1 MPHESCVG
9 HKPPSD
15 SSGCNPSQSNAS
27 STSTGPWCGKE
38 IMPDQLLVQQ
48 HRPRTRRRLRMR
60 PPLNTVKD
68 LSRDRHHASLYSQSS
83 WVPWFVGIRGGGKLS
98 FAFPRKQLISIWHI
112 HVAVWYL
119 HDGWTRRLH
128 FANCS
133 NETMQQSTR
142 QAGLWNERTV
152 YLIILLSSWWCR
164 IRIGSDEYKTIQ
176 CRPSSTAN
184 ARNQQLHNHLTI
196 NWLSFVWRLWWRVWR
211 FGGCDG
217 VRSSTHTNLHSLIST
232 HLRITINIFKW

>member
-1 MPHESCVG
+1 MPHESCIG

-98 FAFPRKQLISIWHI
+98 FAFPLSKTTDIDLTHSCGRLILTWWLDQAASLCKLQQWNDATINQTSWALKWENSISYHTSIFVMMQNSHWIGQIQDNPMQTQLHCQCKKPTTPQSLNNQLIIICLEAVMESL
-112 HVAVWYL
+112 AVWRMWWSEVV
-119 HDGWTRRLH
+119 D
-128 FANCS
+128 
-133 NETMQQSTR
+133 TR
-142 QAGLWNERTV
+142 QSAQPHLNTFE
-152 YLIILLSSWWCR
+152 
-164 IRIGSDEYKTIQ
+164 
-176 CRPSSTAN
+176 N
-184 ARNQQLHNHLTI
+184 NHKYI
-196 NWLSFVWRLWWRVWR
+196 
-211 FGGCDG
+211 
-217 VRSSTHTNLHSLIST
+217 
-232 HLRITINIFKW
+232 